1 MRNTDPKKYSCIVRG
16 LSEAKLNDLQTF
28 RRASN
33 NTNWYNKFLHF
44 FIIFFFLAIAS
55 EGAVRSGSYPNSIEE
70 VLKLDNDK
78 IDLASSVLLVSKR
91 WNNQFNSNYYINF
104 IDRIAQEVREK
115 AGPNASNSKICET
128 INSVLFTK
136 MGFKA
141 IDSAD
146 NPDDLFLNTV
156 IDNKRGYCL
165 SLSILYLCIGEKL
178 DLPLYG
184 VVAPGHFF
192 VRCDDGGNSFN
203 IETTQMG
210 GSAPDSHYIEKF
222 NIPDNASQGVYL
234 RNLTKK
240 ETIGCL
246 FNNLANVYMNKE
258 QIEYAFYYQK
268 LSVALTPMLAEART
282 NLGNIYLRK
291 NMTDLA
297 IQQYENALEINPQ
310 DAKTHHN
317 LGNAYR
323 KKGIFDA
330 AIKQYNIALKLD
342 PNYVEIYKGLAWAYH
357 SKGIDEKAIVYLKT
371 AADINSRDPDIYIA
385 LAGIYRDRKNW
396 DAAISNYR
404 RALIVKTDSV
414 DAAYGLGYVFFQK
427 EMYYEA
433 LEQYRTAVYYQP
445 LNANAHM
452 GLALVYEKLNWPEEE
467 IQSYKNAINA
477 DPNFAGAY
485 QNLANIYMER
495 KQYDLAASN
504 YETAVKL
511 SPKDADLYFNLGV
524 SNSARELYEPA
535 KEYYLKTIELKWN
548 FPAAHNNLAV
558 TLYSLGKYEQ
568 ALNHAKIAKQQG
580 YDVSEDF
587 LNQLTKLVENKR

>member
-1 MRNTDPKKYSCIVRG
+1 MK
-16 LSEAKLNDLQTF
+16 
-28 RRASN
+28 
-33 NTNWYNKFLHF
+33 NKSICLFILFLF
-44 FIIFFFLAIAS
+44 ALPSYAV
-55 EGAVRSGSYPNSIEE
+55 VRSGYYPNSIEE

-91 WNNQFNSNYYINF
+91 WNSEFNSNYYINM
-104 IDRIAQEVREK
+104 IDRLAQDVSAK
-115 AGPNASNSKICET
+115 VGPNAGNRKTCEA
-128 INSVLFTK
+128 INNLLFK
-136 MGFKA
+136 EMGFKA
-141 IDSAD
+141 IDNAD

-165 SLSILYLCIGEKL
+165 SLSILYLCIGERL
-178 DLPLYG
+178 DLPLHG

-192 VRCDDGGNSFN
+192 VRCGEGADAFN

-210 GSAPDSHYIEKF
+210 GTAPDSHYIEKF
-222 NIPDNASQGVYL
+222 KIPDNGSGVYM

-246 FNNLANVYMNKE
+246 FNNLANVYMNNE
-258 QIEYAFYYQK
+258 QIDYAFYYQK

-297 IQQYENALEINPQ
+297 IEQYETALEINSQ

-323 KKGIFDA
+323 KKGAFDE

-357 SKGIDEKAIVYLKT
+357 SKGSDERAIAYLKT
-371 AADINSRDPDIYIA
+371 AADINSRDPDIFIA
-385 LAGIYRDRKNW
+385 IAGIYRDRKQW
-396 DAAISNYR
+396 DPAISNYR
-404 RALIVKTDSV
+404 RALIIRTNSV

-477 DPNFAGAY
+477 DPNFGGAY

-495 KQYDLAASN
+495 KQYDLAAAN

-511 SPKDADLYFNLGV
+511 NPKDADLYFNLGV
-524 SNSARELYEPA
+524 SSSARDLHEPA

-558 TLYSLGKYEQ
+558 ALYSLGKYQQ

-580 YDVSEDF
+580 YNVSEDF
-587 LNQLTKLVENKR
+587 INQLTKLVENNK